1 MSKQQ
6 EAMRSLPSVE
16 KLLQELDPSAF
27 HPVPRPVV
35 ADLVR
40 REVANLRKRLQRTGQ
55 SLAEGEALAA
65 VTGALLQLRSARLQ
79 PVINATGV
87 LIHTN
92 LGRSP
97 VGTRAADAL
106 RTIATSYNNL
116 ELDLLSGGRGKR
128 AGYLEQLL
136 ATLTGAPA
144 AVAVNNCAS
153 ALVLILKS
161 LISGERNEMIV
172 SRGELVEIGGGF
184 RVPEIMEASGAV
196 LVEVG
201 ATNKTRADD
210 YREAIGERTAAI
222 LKVHRSN
229 FWMGGFT
236 GEPTTEELS
245 VLADEAGIPL
255 VEDLGSGAVMQ
266 TDQLAPIEHEPTP
279 MEVLGNGV
287 GLVCFSGDKLL
298 GGPQSGIIA
307 GKADLVAAVKRE
319 PFFRAV
325 RCDKL
330 ILTVLQ
336 ETVSEYLA
344 ARADSGEGDQVAL
357 PDIPVVRALAT
368 SVEDLRARAHAIVA
382 KLEQAAPGIQAQI
395 IDTVARTGGGTMP
408 RSEIPSIGL
417 IIKHPEICKA
427 EQLATRLRLGSPPVV
442 GYVEDD
448 SLRLDLRT
456 VFPAQDPA
464 LVAALAEC

>member
-1 MSKQQ
+1 
-6 EAMRSLPSVE
+6 MRSLPSVE
-16 KLLQELDPSAF
+16 KLLQELDPKDF

-40 REVANLRKRLQRTGQ
+40 REVAALRETVRTTSQ
-55 SLAEGEALAA
+55 PLAEGEALAA
-65 VTGALLQLRSARLQ
+65 VTHAVLQLRSSRLQ

-97 VGTRAADAL
+97 VGARAADAL
-106 RTIATSYNNL
+106 RAIATSYNNL
-116 ELDLLSGGRGKR
+116 ELDLPTGQRGRR

-136 ATLTGAPA
+136 ATLTEAPA

-161 LISGERNEMIV
+161 LLSGEKNEMIV

-184 RVPEIMEASGAV
+184 RIPEIMEASGAV

-201 ATNKTRADD
+201 ATNKTRIED
-210 YREAIGERTAAI
+210 YERAIGERTAAI

-229 FWMGGFT
+229 FWLGGFT
-236 GEPTTEELS
+236 GEPTTEELAE
-245 VLADEAGIPL
+245 LADGSGIPL

-266 TDQLAPIEHEPTP
+266 TDALAPIEHEPTP
-279 MEVLGNGV
+279 MEVLGKGV

-307 GKADLVAAVKRE
+307 GRAELVAAVKQE

-344 ARADSGEGDQVAL
+344 ARGEGADGGKRQDL

-368 SVEDLRARAHAIVA
+368 TVGELRERARAIVDRLA
-382 KLEQAAPGIQAQI
+382 QTAPGIEVEV

-408 RSEIPSIGL
+408 RSEIPSVGL
-417 IIKHPEICKA
+417 VLKHPKYAKAERVA
-427 EQLATRLRLGSPPVV
+427 EQLRQGSPPVV
-442 GYVEDD
+442 GYVEEDA
-448 SLRLDLRT
+448 LRLDLRT
-456 VFPAQDPA
+456 VFPQQDDA
-464 LVAALAEC
+464 LVEAIRLSEN

>member
-1 MSKQQ
+1 
-6 EAMRSLPSVE
+6 MRSLPSVE
-16 KLLQELDPSAF
+16 KLLQELAPMDF
-27 HPVPRPVV
+27 QPVPRPVV
-35 ADLVR
+35 ADVVR
-40 REVANLRKRLQRTGQ
+40 RQLAELRERVAATGEP
-55 SLAEGEALAA
+55 LAEGEALAMVREA
-65 VTGALLQLRSARLQ
+65 VLRLRAARLQ
-79 PVINATGV
+79 PVVNATGV

-97 VGTRAADAL
+97 VGPRAADAVYA
-106 RTIATSYNNL
+106 IATSYSNL
-116 ELDLLSGGRGKR
+116 ELNLPSGQRGKR

-161 LISGERNEMIV
+161 LISRERNEVIV

-184 RVPEIMEASGAV
+184 RVPEIMEASGA
-196 LVEVG
+196 LLIEVG
-201 ATNKTRADD
+201 ATNKTRVED
-210 YREAIGERTAAI
+210 YEKAVTDRTAAI

-229 FWMGGFT
+229 FWQGGFT
-236 GEPTTEELS
+236 GEPATEELAT
-245 VLADEAGIPL
+245 LADRAGIPL
-255 VEDLGSGAVMQ
+255 VEDLGSGAVMR
-266 TDQLAPIEHEPTP
+266 TDQLAPIEQEPTP
-279 MEVLGNGV
+279 MDVLGKGV

-307 GKADLVAAVKRE
+307 GRADLVAAVKNE

-344 ARADSGEGDQVAL
+344 VREREGMGGDGDGDAL

-368 SVEDLRARAHAIVA
+368 PAEELRERAQAIVDRVA
-382 KLEQAAPGIQAQI
+382 PPLEAEVIA
-395 IDTVARTGGGTMP
+395 TVARTGGGTMP
-408 RSEIPSIGL
+408 RSEIPSAGVVL
-417 IIKHPEICKA
+417 RHPELKADQLA
-427 EQLATRLRLGSPPVV
+427 EQLRLGSPPVV

-448 SLRLDLRT
+448 ALRLDLRT
-456 VFPAQDPA
+456 VLSGQDA
-464 LVAALAEC
+464 DLAAAIRRLGEG